1 MEEWTKLR
9 ENYDDI
15 DVHLSI
21 YEEIRKEMD
30 EEADHIFEEYE
41 KSVNFP
47 NTSHQDGGDVANYST
62 NPSQRLIRCAACGRK
77 HDYNIASQFP
87 NDNGHLVSFC
97 VCGHL
102 TVDRRTKVLEPSV
115 TEEDICKR
123 ILSTAAGHATV
134 CSSAPFIH
142 AVDNANDGT
151 QLIMF
156 CQACGMQLV
165 IWWYI
170 GWQLYWF
177 SFLLKCWFFAFFR
190 NFAFSY
196 VISLYFHVDEHVMG
210 DKRNLW
216 SSNHDSILDKKFI

>member
-1 MEEWTKLR
+1 MDVSPLCERLKQYKMTTPPWKETFRKECMNRIRNNRRRLMDENRRGYMNDIVMEEWTKLR

-21 YEEIRKEMD
+21 YEEIKKEMD
-30 EEADHIFEEYE
+30 EEADRIFEEYE

-47 NTSHQDGGDVANYST
+47 STSHQDGGDVANYLI
-62 NPSQRLIRCAACGRK
+62 NPNQRLIRCAACGRK

-102 TVDRRTKVLEPSV
+102 TVDKRTKVLEPAVSG
-115 TEEDICKR
+115 EEICQR
-123 ILSTAAGHATV
+123 ILSTVAGHAAV
-134 CSSAPFIH
+134 CSSAPFVH
-142 AVDNANDGT
+142 TVDNDNDGT

-165 IWWYI
+165 IW
-170 GWQLYWF
+170 
-177 SFLLKCWFFAFFR
+177 
-190 NFAFSY
+190 
-196 VISLYFHVDEHVMG
+196 
-210 DKRNLW
+210 
-216 SSNHDSILDKKFI
+216 